1 MLKLR
6 VKQVTYE
13 SKIWQKKAKV
23 TRYSTS
29 DLKTL
34 HILPEN
40 AAGALRSR
48 RECCRGYVS
57 VYENTPE
64 KLPQSFPL
72 KFGTTLRNG
81 SKKGAVGA

>member
-1 MLKLR
+1 MSQRYDRKKPKSQDIQLVILKLYTFYR
-6 VKQVTYE
+6 KMQQGLSGPGE
-13 SKIWQKKAKV
+13 S
-23 TRYSTS
+23 
-29 DLKTL
+29 
-34 HILPEN
+34 
-40 AAGALRSR
+40 
-48 RECCRGYVS
+48 CRGYVS